1 MWILGIETTGM
12 AGSVA
17 LSRVPDGLPP
27 AGEFLDE
34 PIWCEDL
41 PVERRSAQTLAP
53 AMQALF
59 DKAGCQPR
67 DIGLVAVC
75 VGPGS
80 FTGLRVGVGTA
91 KTFAYAVGAQA
102 VGIDTLDVLAHQV
115 ELVDGESASCI
126 LNAQRGEL
134 FVARYAYGIDCLEP
148 CRIVSLDQW
157 LSGLRE
163 GEHVIGP
170 PLEKLCG
177 KLPAG
182 VRVAPPER
190 WQPHAST
197 VVALGAATW
206 LAKPAGVSFNP
217 FDLLPKY
224 IRRVA
229 AEEQWE
235 ARRS

>member
-1 MWILGIETTGM
+1 MGKIQEEQ
-12 AGSVA
+12 V
-17 LSRVPDGLPP
+17 
-27 AGEFLDE
+27 
-34 PIWCEDL
+34 WCEDL

-53 AMQALF
+53 AMRALF

-102 VGIDTLDVLAHQV
+102 VGLDTLDVLAHQV
-115 ELVDGESASCI
+115 DLDVGESVSCI

-134 FVARYAYGIDCLEP
+134 FAARYGYGIDCLEP
-148 CRIVSLDQW
+148 CRIVSINQW
-157 LSGLRE
+157 LAGLRE

-170 PLEKLCG
+170 PLEKLRG

-182 VRVAPPER
+182 VRMAPPER

-197 VVALGAATW
+197 VVALGTATW
-206 LAKPAGVSFNP
+206 LAKPVGVSFNP

-235 ARRS
+235 LRH

>member
-1 MWILGIETTGM
+1 MWTLGIETTGM
-12 AGSVA
+12 AGSAA
-17 LSRVPDGLPP
+17 LSRIPAAVPPI
-27 AGEFLDE
+27 GEILEE
-34 PIWCEDL
+34 PEWCENL

-115 ELVDGESASCI
+115 ELRKGESVWCI

-134 FVARYAYGIDCLEP
+134 FAARYTYGIDCIEP
-148 CRIVSLDQW
+148 CRMISIDQW
-157 LSGLRE
+157 LADLRS

-170 PLEKLCG
+170 PLEKLSS
-177 KLPAG
+177 KLPPD
-182 VRVAPPER
+182 VRIAPPDH

-197 VVALGAATW
+197 VVRLGMATW

-235 ARRS
+235 LRH